1 MALKPEVS
9 LTVAAATGAV
19 VYGIFAVE
27 LPTMADVHAAPPNNP
42 FVTRS
47 VNSAGWTAGAVVA
60 GISLLAK
67 DPTVFVVGGSLA
79 AFMTWRAKHAN
90 MTHPGTGQIVTPGQQ
105 NAAPAGPDGA
115 QAATY

>member
-19 VYGIFAVE
+19 VYAIFQTE
-27 LPTMADVHAAPPNNP
+27 LPSMADVHAAPPHNP

-47 VNSAGWTAGAVVA
+47 VNAAGWTAAAVVG

-67 DPTVFVVGGSLA
+67 DPTVFVVGGALA
-79 AFMTWRAKHAN
+79 AFLTWRAKHAN
-90 MTHPGTGQIVTPGQQ
+90 ATNPATGQVVLPPDNPAPG
-105 NAAPAGPDGA
+105 PAQGQGVPG
-115 QAATY
+115 